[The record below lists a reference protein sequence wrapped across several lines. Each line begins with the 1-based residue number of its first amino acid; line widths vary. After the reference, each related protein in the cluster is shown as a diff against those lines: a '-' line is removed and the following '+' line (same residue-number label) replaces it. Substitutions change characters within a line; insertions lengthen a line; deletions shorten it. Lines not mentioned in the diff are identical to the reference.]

1 MPGHTTG
8 IQACRGAQHPRHHH
22 RLRHCIKR
30 PQSTVPTSRGDTVLT
45 TQQAALLP
53 GGKRHGQVPRVLCT
67 SIAAPPHISQAPLSI
82 VGCVRHTEPA
92 LTDKERCKRGKTQTS
107 SRTPDRPQ
115 QTETAHYF
123 SAYYCANHS
132 TLFSF
137 PASTAAA
144 AGTGAAGA
152 ETPCGCCTSGNHWGP
167 GPSAAVP
174 GPQSP
179 KLQPQGPQQPVR
191 RPCRSLNGS

>member
-1 MPGHTTG
+1 MPGHTTD
-8 IQACRGAQHPRHHH
+8 IQACRGAPRPRHHH

-67 SIAAPPHISQAPLSI
+67 SIAAPPHISQAPISI
-82 VGCVRHTEPA
+82 VGCVRHTEPT
-92 LTDKERCKRGKTQTS
+92 LTGKERCQPGETKTS

-115 QTETAHYF
+115 QTETAHCF

-132 TLFSF
+132 TLFFFCIHCCCSCLHSCCNWRGD
-137 PASTAAA
+137 PVRVLHLWQPLGTRPVCSRARPPEPQAAA
-144 AGTGAAGA
+144 
-152 ETPCGCCTSGNHWGP
+152 P
-167 GPSAAVP
+167 GPSTACQAAM
-174 GPQSP
+174 QAT
-179 KLQPQGPQQPVR
+179 
-191 RPCRSLNGS
+191 